1 MASSV
6 EIQERIK
13 FYARALS
20 EELGG
25 VDESLGVCWL
35 DAIEN
40 QAVEIGDAFTRELA
54 QQQSQC
60 RVSPDESTCPGCGK
74 LGRYRGHR
82 QRELVG
88 RRGPI
93 SIAEV
98 EYYCPCCRK
107 SFFPDGRRDR
117 S

>member
-1 MASSV
+1 MATSV

-13 FYARALS
+13 LYARALR

-25 VDESLGVCWL
+25 VDESMGVCWL

-54 QQQSQC
+54 QQQSQG
-60 RVSPDESTCPGCGK
+60 RLAPDESTCPGCGK
-74 LGRYRGHR
+74 QGRYRGHR
-82 QRELVG
+82 QRELIG

-93 SIAEV
+93 SLAEP
-98 EYYCPCCRK
+98 EYSCPCCRK
-107 SFFPDGRRDR
+107 SFFPAGQRDR
-117 S
+117 R